1 MNYNFYILL
10 IISLIISSPIV
21 FLKNDIL
28 KKISITEEIIIVSFI
43 ISISVLIIY
52 ILYEKKSLSDLQK
65 ITTMEIMPKLLL
77 YTLLITISLLLGNY
91 ILKNEGKVIR
101 YTTFRRSLSLILM
114 LILGYFVFN
123 EKITRNTCL
132 GIGIIIVGLY
142 VLSFLVDKQ

>member
-28 KKISITEEIIIVSFI
+28 KKISITEEIILVSFI
-43 ISISVLIIY
+43 ISISVLMIY
-52 ILYEKKSLSDLQK
+52 ILYEKKSLADLHK
-65 ITTMEIMPKLLL
+65 ITKMEIMPKLIL
-77 YTLLITISLLLGNY
+77 YTILITISLLLGNY

-132 GIGIIIVGLY
+132 GIGIIIIGLY
-142 VLSFLVDKQ
+142 VLDKS

>member
-28 KKISITEEIIIVSFI
+28 KKISITEEIILVSFI
-43 ISISVLIIY
+43 ISISVLMIY
-52 ILYEKKSLSDLQK
+52 ILYEKKSLADLQK
-65 ITTMEIMPKLLL
+65 ITKMEIMPKLIL
-77 YTLLITISLLLGNY
+77 YTILITISLLLGNY

-132 GIGIIIVGLY
+132 GIGIIIIGLY
-142 VLSFLVDKQ
+142 VLDKS

>member
-28 KKISITEEIIIVSFI
+28 KKISITEEIILVSFI
-43 ISISVLIIY
+43 ISISVLMIY
-52 ILYEKKSLSDLQK
+52 ILYEKKSLADLQK
-65 ITTMEIMPKLLL
+65 ITKMEIMPKLIL
-77 YTLLITISLLLGNY
+77 YTILITISLLLGNY

-132 GIGIIIVGLY
+132 E
-142 VLSFLVDKQ
+142 

>member
-10 IISLIISSPIV
+10 FISIIVSSPIV
-21 FLKNDIL
+21 FFKNDIL

-52 ILYEKKSLSDLQK
+52 ILYEKKSLADLQK
-65 ITTMEIMPKLLL
+65 ITRSEIMPKLIL

-91 ILKNEGKVIR
+91 IIKTEGKVIR
-101 YTTFRRSLSLILM
+101 YTTFRRSLSLIFL

-123 EKITRNTCL
+123 EKITRNTRL
-132 GIGIIIVGLY
+132 GICIIILGLY
-142 VLSFLVDKQ
+142 VLDK

>member
-10 IISLIISSPIV
+10 LISIIVSSPIV

-52 ILYEKKSLSDLQK
+52 ILYEKKSLTDLQK
-65 ITTMEIMPKLLL
+65 ITKMEIMPKLLL

-91 ILKNEGKVIR
+91 IIKSEGKVIR
-101 YTTFRRSLSLILM
+101 YTTFRRSLSLIL
-114 LILGYFVFN
+114 LLLLGHFVFK
-123 EKITRNTCL
+123 EKINKNTCL
-132 GIGIIIVGLY
+132 GIGIIILGLY
-142 VLSFLVDKQ
+142 VLDK

>member
-28 KKISITEEIIIVSFI
+28 KKISITEEIILVSFI
-43 ISISVLIIY
+43 ISISVLMIY
-52 ILYEKKSLSDLQK
+52 ILYEKKSLADLQK
-65 ITTMEIMPKLLL
+65 ITKMEIMPKLIL
-77 YTLLITISLLLGNY
+77 YTILITISLLLGNY

-132 GIGIIIVGLY
+132 GIGIIILGLY
-142 VLSFLVDKQ
+142 VLDKS